1 MSDLQATVF
10 LHGEAVGDLKQVGRD
25 LTFRFRE
32 SYITDLRRP
41 TLGTHFNAHLHDSFL
56 GSVPAPTWF
65 DHLLPEGQLKKLV
78 EQAYHR
84 SNLSKLELLLALG
97 HDLPGAVEI
106 LPADETSQYS
116 PTRNASRPKEILNP
130 TASVISPLRFSL
142 AGLNLKFSGANLGER
157 FVAGATSEDG
167 KPSILK
173 LPDSRFPN
181 LPVNE
186 NLTMRLASQAG
197 INVPQTS
204 LVHRED
210 IENVAE
216 HNFAGEEWGYVIE
229 RFDRAPNSRVHIED
243 FLQVRGQ
250 ELSDAAKYTG
260 NQQTLFNIVRTYTDT
275 EDYVEAIRRFVFN
288 CLVGNADAHWK
299 NWSLVYPDRVE
310 PKLSPAYDLVAV
322 GYYADNLYGPGLM
335 VDTDLALPLNKTKTI
350 QKCSIKQLQ
359 TVSGPRLLNDPDFPD
374 LVIELTRS
382 IKQILLDAE
391 ANNPL
396 EEPILRYI
404 QCVSVPAL
412 QWT

>member
-10 LHGEAVGDLKQVGRD
+10 LHGEAVGDLKQVGND

-41 TLGTHFNAHLHDSFL
+41 TLGTHFNAHLHNSFV
-56 GSVPAPTWF
+56 GSVAAPTWF

-78 EQAYHR
+78 EHAFHR

-106 LPADETSQYS
+106 LPAQETSPYS
-116 PTRNASRPKEILNP
+116 PTHRSTPPEQISSASDSEVN
-130 TASVISPLRFSL
+130 PLRFSL

-157 FVAGATSEDG
+157 FVAGAKDASG

-186 NLTMRLASQAG
+186 NLTMRLASEAG

-204 LVHRED
+204 LVHREN

-216 HNFAGEEWGYVIE
+216 HNFAGEAWGYMID
-229 RFDRAPNSRVHIED
+229 RFDRAPNARVHIED

-260 NQQTLFNIVRTYTDT
+260 NQQTLFNIVRSYTDMG
-275 EDYVEAIRRFVFN
+275 DYVEAIRRFVFN

-299 NWSLVYPDRVE
+299 NWSLIYPDRVT
-310 PKLSPAYDLVAV
+310 PKLSPAYDLS
-322 GYYADNLYGPGLM
+322 LIHISEP
-335 VDTDLALPLNKTKTI
+335 
-350 QKCSIKQLQ
+350 
-359 TVSGPRLLNDPDFPD
+359 
-374 LVIELTRS
+374 TR
-382 IKQILLDAE
+382 
-391 ANNPL
+391 P
-396 EEPILRYI
+396 Y
-404 QCVSVPAL
+404 
-412 QWT
+412 